1 VPLTCPFEQE
11 VTPMLGVGLD
21 WAEAFH
27 VAAFGYPDR
36 GLIDLRRIEH
46 TPAGLAGLIGHIRR
60 LEPDPGKVRVVLE
73 TRHGALVEALLG
85 AGFTVLPINPELV
98 ARRRG
103 PARKKDDPE
112 DARICCLLAIDPHS
126 GLRPLVAHSPI
137 ANELRSIARDDARA
151 ARDQRRLL
159 SRLRR
164 DLLAVFP
171 AAMHISDGQDL
182 NRVTLLRMLAT
193 WPTAT
198 QLATVDRSKLVA
210 LARAGKHR
218 YPERFADRVHAAL
231 TSPQLP
237 VPDELARAKADTIRL
252 TATQLLTLHAQRRV
266 WERRMGE
273 ILLGA
278 ARSGR
283 SRQPR
288 HHAEGFPGGEIY
300 LELSGPG

>member
-1 VPLTCPFEQE
+1 
-11 VTPMLGVGLD
+11 
-21 WAEAFH
+21 
-27 VAAFGYPDR
+27 
-36 GLIDLRRIEH
+36 
-46 TPAGLAGLIGHIRR
+46 
-60 LEPDPGKVRVVLE
+60 
-73 TRHGALVEALLG
+73 LVEALLG

-112 DARICCLLAIDPHS
+112 DAASAACWPSTRTAVCA
-126 GLRPLVAHSPI
+126 RWWRTARSPTSC
-137 ANELRSIARDDARA
+137 ARSPVTTPAPPATSA
-151 ARDQRRLL
+151 GCWN
-159 SRLRR
+159 RLRR

-198 QLATVDRSKLVA
+198 QLATVDRAKLVA

-218 YPERFADRVHAAL
+218 SPQRFADRVHAAL

-252 TATQLLTLHAQRRV
+252 TATHLLALHAQRRV

-273 ILLGA
+273 LLLGGP
-278 ARSGR
+278 RSGR
-283 SRQPR
+283 SRQP
-288 HHAEGFPGGEIY
+288 HHQAQQRAEGFPGGEIY

>member
-1 VPLTCPFEQE
+1 
-11 VTPMLGVGLD
+11 M
-21 WAEAFH
+21 
-27 VAAFGYPDR
+27 
-36 GLIDLRRIEH
+36 
-46 TPAGLAGLIGHIRR
+46 
-60 LEPDPGKVRVVLE
+60 
-73 TRHGALVEALLG
+73 LLG
-85 AGFTVLPINPELV
+85 AGFTVLPINPDLV

-159 SRLRR
+159 NRLRR

-171 AAMHISDGQDL
+171 AAMHISDGEDL

-198 QLATVDRSKLVA
+198 QLATVDRSTLVA

-218 YPERFADRVHAAL
+218 YPQRFADRVHAAL

-252 TATQLLTLHAQRRV
+252 TATQLLALHAQRRS

-278 ARSGR
+278 PRSGR
-283 SRQPR
+283 SRQP
-288 HHAEGFPGGEIY
+288 HHRAEGFPGGEIY